1 MAVAQKYQGD
11 VEAILARRYD
21 NGWDYWTTPDKRLLK
36 DSPFSALGSAKML
49 LELGME
55 TSEPIL
61 KEVAKL
67 IFGAWRE
74 DGRFKLYPQ
83 GAICPCQTVHAA
95 RCFAIWDTPTAGS
108 AKLLSISSIYS
119 TATAAGAATNSF
131 SGEARKR
138 SFPIPAPR

>member
-55 TSEPIL
+55 PSEPIL
-61 KEVAKL
+61 KEVAEL
-67 IFGAWRE
+67 IFGAWKE
-74 DGRFKLYPQ
+74 DGRFITVPAGRDMPLPDHPCRQRALPY
-83 GAICPCQTVHAA
+83 GICRRQ
-95 RCFAIWDTPTAGS
+95 
-108 AKLLSISSIYS
+108 
-119 TATAAGAATNSF
+119 
-131 SGEARKR
+131 
-138 SFPIPAPR
+138 PAPQNY